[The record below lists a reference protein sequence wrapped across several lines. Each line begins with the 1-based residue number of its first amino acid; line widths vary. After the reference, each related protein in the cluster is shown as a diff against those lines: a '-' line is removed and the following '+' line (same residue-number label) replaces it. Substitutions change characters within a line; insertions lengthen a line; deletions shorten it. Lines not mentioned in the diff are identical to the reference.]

1 MIKVV
6 ALVALLGLTINSGAI
21 AADTKTSAASQTS
34 TSSNAAATDST
45 AGITKHAKHPWH
57 EPIAGRRAVLSL
69 SSLTAKQKQQIKAVY
84 MENKK
89 QFESLQD
96 QMRTLREAEWSRI
109 KPLLTPDQLK
119 ELGKNHSE
127 YHGKKVAA
135 PAADAVNTEDA
146 STAPTSK

>member
-1 MIKVV
+1 MEIEMIKV
-6 ALVALLGLTINSGAI
+6 AAMAALLGLTINSGAI

-45 AGITKHAKHPWH
+45 AGIKHPRH

-84 MENKK
+84 TDNKK

-127 YHGKKVAA
+127 YHRKNVAA
-135 PAADAVNTEDA
+135 PAASAVSTEDA